1 MEGGS
6 IPKFVNSTKVVQ
18 DAMKDGFMHAFG
30 TADEKRRDIII
41 NDIDALRKLQTE
53 CFHKAFTSEVVVSS
67 KIEKYNREHG
77 EDMKDQFENFKNEVN
92 DKEREQK
99 ITEAQRKLKKVADE
113 SEKLHDEV
121 HYPIRTKV
129 TCFAYILYVFQVNHV
144 CVVHNFLKIT
154 PTPFCAL

>member
-92 DKEREQK
+92 DKEREQSMPK
-99 ITEAQRKLKKVADE
+99 H
-113 SEKLHDEV
+113 SGS
-121 HYPIRTKV
+121 
-129 TCFAYILYVFQVNHV
+129 
-144 CVVHNFLKIT
+144 
-154 PTPFCAL
+154 

>member
-92 DKEREQK
+92 DKEREQS

-113 SEKLHDEV
+113 SEKLHDEQQ
-121 HYPIRTKV
+121 YPIR
-129 TCFAYILYVFQVNHV
+129 N
-144 CVVHNFLKIT
+144 
-154 PTPFCAL
+154 